1 MNRYAAHG
9 IHADALTGRRILVIT
24 RTQTDARDALEQIA
38 VHAEPHSAHIRRANG
53 LERITYDG
61 GGRVVIRSHRGH
73 GHRGI
78 TADTIYLDE
87 GVDPE
92 LTIDQAASL
101 MACLATSPTG
111 ELIRA

>member
-1 MNRYAAHG
+1 MNRYAAAGIATDAHG
-9 IHADALTGRRILVIT
+9 GRRILVVTRNQAEAHTALEVIAQHSDHAARVT
-24 RTQTDARDALEQIA
+24 RT
-38 VHAEPHSAHIRRANG
+38 NG
-53 LERITYDG
+53 NERIDYLS
-61 GGRVVIRSHRGH
+61 GGRVTIRSHRGH